1 LLFFEKDPITSWSDT
16 LRYAWYRKMNH
27 LKHTYPALQ
36 NGDWGAKEE
45 VLKVTGGN
53 ENVYAFKRS
62 KNGQTVTVIVNLD
75 NKQHWIPPA
84 TPANTKVKIL
94 CLSNNC
100 FMCMRE
106 SKFVPNFNAEP
117 TYFVYFVLQSV
128 YLFR

>member
-1 LLFFEKDPITSWSDT
+1 MSWSDT

-27 LKHTYPALQ
+27 LKHTHTALQ

-75 NKQHWIPPA
+75 NKQHWIQA
-84 TPANTKVKIL
+84 VGDRVLTGAEKT
-94 CLSNNC
+94 
-100 FMCMRE
+100 
-106 SKFVPNFNAEP
+106 FVSSPVSIKHIGQGVPLAP
-117 TYFVYFVLQSV
+117 WGYVVIV
-128 YLFR
+128 D